1 MYIDALAYRIVTKAG
16 DARSYCIL
24 SSIHAW
30 VIKTVDIRTHLDV
43 SEEALM
49 LKKVALDWLAIHLPE
64 DSKSLNP

>member
-1 MYIDALAYRIVTKAG
+1 MHVLTVYYKD
-16 DARSYCIL
+16 
-24 SSIHAW
+24 SIHAW